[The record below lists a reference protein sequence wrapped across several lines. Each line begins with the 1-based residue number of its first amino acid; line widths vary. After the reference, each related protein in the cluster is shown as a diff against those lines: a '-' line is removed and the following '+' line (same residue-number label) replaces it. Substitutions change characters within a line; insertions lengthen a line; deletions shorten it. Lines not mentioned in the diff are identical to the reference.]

1 MSGGYAQLHPSVQ
14 HHIVNTLHWPRLR
27 PLQDAAVTPVLAG
40 DHCLLLAPTAGGK
53 TEAAAFPILSKMAV
67 QDWRPLS
74 VLYLAPMRA
83 LLNDLLPRL
92 ESYGHFV
99 GRRVDLWHGDTPQSR
114 RSRIVSDPPDL
125 LLTTPESL
133 ESMLISRRVN
143 QNWLFPHLRAVIIDE
158 VHAFAGADR
167 GWHLLAVLERLTR
180 LAGRDLQRIGL
191 SATVGNPNELL
202 GWLCGSSTL
211 PRRLVNPPAEAVAE
225 PEVTL
230 DFVGSLQNAA
240 LVIDRLHR
248 GEKRLVFVDS
258 RRRAEELAV
267 ALRRRG
273 TDTFISHSSLGTEE
287 RKRSEQAFAESHG
300 CVIVATSTL
309 ELGIDIGDLD
319 RVIQIDSPSTVAGFL
334 QRIGRSGRRPGTSRN
349 ALFLTT
355 TSDAL
360 LTAAALLRS
369 WAQGQLEPA
378 VPPPMPAH
386 LIAQQMLAL
395 TLQEADSG
403 LGRATWTE
411 WLGSPPVLGADAMA
425 HAEALAQ
432 HLLAQ
437 GWLHEDS
444 GLLSAGPVAENKIGR
459 RNFLELTSV
468 FVAEPLVSIR
478 HNRTEIGQVPDIA
491 VVAAFANKIGPPA
504 ILLAGRPW
512 RITDIDWKRRIAR
525 VEPSE
530 QQATVN
536 FSGPSRSLG
545 YQICQSV
552 AAVLAGVSLNPIELT
567 RRASGALEQ
576 WRRELP
582 TAQPGRTLLIHSR
595 DGSRWYTFG
604 GLRAN
609 MELAARVAPL
619 RQQVCQRHNLY
630 IGFGAP
636 VSRSDIRTAIC
647 QPTPQAELTRLVTT
661 VSGALKLQQAIPDR
675 LVDEIQVAR
684 LRDPDAL
691 SRVLAAPMDESTST
705 PAA

>member
-211 PRRLVNPPAEAVAE
+211 PRRLVNPPAEAMAE

-267 ALRRRG
+267 ALRSRG
-273 TDTFISHSSLGTEE
+273 TDTFISHSSLGMEE
-287 RKRSEQAFAESHG
+287 RRHSERAFAESHG

-349 ALFLTT
+349 ALFLAT

-360 LTAAALLRS
+360 LMAAALLRS
-369 WAQGQLEPA
+369 WAKGQLEPA

-395 TLQEADSG
+395 TLQEADRG

-411 WLGSPPVLGADAMA
+411 WLGSPPVLGADALA

-444 GLLSAGPVAENKIGR
+444 GLLSAGPVAEKTIGR

-491 VVAAFANKIGPPA
+491 VVAAFANKVGPPA

-525 VEPSE
+525 VQPAE
-530 QQATVN
+530 QKATVN
-536 FSGPSRSLG
+536 FNGPSRPLG
-545 YQICQSV
+545 FELCQSV
-552 AAVLAGVSLNPIELT
+552 AAVLAGASLQPVELT
-567 RRASGALEQ
+567 RRALKTLADS
-576 WRRELP
+576 RRELP
-582 TAQPGRTLLIHSR
+582 MARPGRTVLVQHD
-595 DGSRWYTFG
+595 DGSRWYTFAG
-604 GLRAN
+604 IKAN
-609 MELAARVAPL
+609 LELAARLAPL
-619 RQQVCQRHNLY
+619 RQRISQRNNLY
-630 IGFGAP
+630 IAFGTT
-636 VSRSDIRTAIC
+636 VSCDDLRAAVG
-647 QPTPQAELTRLVTT
+647 QPTPEAELGQLVTA

-675 LVDEIQVAR
+675 LVDEIQIAR
-684 LRDPDAL
+684 LRDADAV

-705 PAA
+705 SAS

>member
-1 MSGGYAQLHPSVQ
+1 MSGGFEYLHPSVQ

-27 PLQDAAVTPVLAG
+27 PLQEAAVAPILAG
-40 DHCLLLAPTAGGK
+40 EHALLLAPTAGGK
-53 TEAAAFPILSKMAV
+53 TEAAAFPILSKMAA

-191 SATVGNPNELL
+191 SATVGNPDELL

-211 PRRLVNPPAEAVAE
+211 PRQLVNPPAEAVAE

-248 GEKRLVFVDS
+248 AEKRLVFVDS

-273 TDTFISHSSLGTEE
+273 TDTYVSHGSLGMEE
-287 RKRSEQAFAESHG
+287 RRRSERAFTESDG

-334 QRIGRSGRRPGTSRN
+334 QRIGRSGRRPGMSRN
-349 ALFLTT
+349 ALFLATT
-355 TSDAL
+355 DDAF
-360 LTAAALLRS
+360 LTATGLLRS
-369 WAQGQLEPA
+369 WARGHLEPA
-378 VPPPMPAH
+378 VPPPMPVH

-395 TLQEADSG
+395 TLQEADRG
-403 LGRATWTE
+403 LGHSTWTE
-411 WLGSPPVLGADAMA
+411 WLGSPAVLGADAMG
-425 HAEALAQ
+425 HAEALAE
-432 HLLAQ
+432 HLLSQ

-444 GLLSAGPVAENKIGR
+444 GLLSAGPIAENTVGR

-478 HNRTEIGQVPDIA
+478 HNRSEIGQVPDIA
-491 VVAAFANKIGPPA
+491 IVAAFANKFGPPA

-512 RITDIDWKRRIAR
+512 RITDIDWTRRIAR
-525 VEPSE
+525 VEPIE

-536 FSGPSRSLG
+536 FSGPSRPLG

-552 AAVLAGVSLNPIELT
+552 AAVLAGVSLHPVELT

-582 TAQPGRTLLIHSR
+582 TAQPDRTLLMHNR
-595 DGSRWYTFG
+595 DGSRWYTFA

-609 MELAARVAPL
+609 LELAARVAPL
-619 RQQVCQRHNLY
+619 RQQVCQRHDLY

-636 VSRSDIRTAIC
+636 VSSSDIRAAVC
-647 QPTPQAELTRLVTT
+647 QPTPQAELSRLVAT
-661 VSGALKLQQAIPDR
+661 VSGALKLQQAIPDG
-675 LVDEIQVAR
+675 LVDQIQIAR

-691 SRVLAAPMDESTST
+691 SRVLAAPTDESTAT
-705 PAA
+705 LAT

>member
-1 MSGGYAQLHPSVQ
+1 MSGGFEHLHPSVQ

-27 PLQDAAVTPVLAG
+27 PLQEAAVAPILAG
-40 DHCLLLAPTAGGK
+40 EHALLLAPTAGGK
-53 TEAAAFPILSKMAV
+53 TEAAAFPILSKIAA

-99 GRRVDLWHGDTPQSR
+99 GRRVDLWHGDTSQSR
-114 RSRIVSDPPDL
+114 RSRIASDPPDL

-191 SATVGNPNELL
+191 SATVGNPDELL

-248 GEKRLVFVDS
+248 AEKRLVFVDS
-258 RRRAEELAV
+258 RRRAEELAG

-273 TDTFISHSSLGTEE
+273 TDTYVSHGSLGMEE
-287 RKRSEQAFAESHG
+287 RRRSERAFAESDG
-300 CVIVATSTL
+300 CAIVATSTL

-334 QRIGRSGRRPGTSRN
+334 QRIGRSGRRPGMSRN
-349 ALFLTT
+349 ALFLATT
-355 TSDAL
+355 DDAF

-369 WAQGQLEPA
+369 WARGHLEPA
-378 VPPPMPAH
+378 VPPAMPVH

-395 TLQEADSG
+395 TLQEADRG
-403 LGRATWTE
+403 LGRSTWTE
-411 WLGSPPVLGADAMA
+411 WLGSPAVLGADAMG

-432 HLLAQ
+432 HLLSQ

-444 GLLSAGPVAENKIGR
+444 GLLSAGPIAENTIGR

-478 HNRTEIGQVPDIA
+478 HCRTEVGQVPDIA
-491 VVAAFANKIGPPA
+491 IVAAFANKVGPPA

-512 RITDIDWKRRIAR
+512 RIAEIDWKRRIAR
-525 VEPSE
+525 VEPVE

-552 AAVLAGVSLNPIELT
+552 AAVLAGASLHPVELT
-567 RRASGALEQ
+567 RRASAALEQ

-595 DGSRWYTFG
+595 DGSRWYTFA

-609 MELAARVAPL
+609 LELAARVAPL
-619 RQQVCQRHNLY
+619 RQQICQRHNLY

-636 VSRSDIRTAIC
+636 VSSSDIRAAVC
-647 QPTPQAELTRLVTT
+647 QPTPQAELARLVTT
-661 VSGALKLQQAIPDR
+661 VSGALKLQQAIPDG
-675 LVDEIQVAR
+675 LVDQIQIAR

-691 SRVLAAPMDESTST
+691 SRVLAAPTDESTAT
-705 PAA
+705 LAT

>member
-27 PLQDAAVTPVLAG
+27 PLQDAAVAPVLAG

-74 VLYLAPMRA
+74 VLYLAPTRA

-191 SATVGNPNELL
+191 SATVGNPDQLL

-225 PEVTL
+225 PEVAL

-267 ALRRRG
+267 ALRSRG
-273 TDTFISHSSLGTEE
+273 TDTFISHSSLGMEE
-287 RKRSEQAFAESHG
+287 RRHSERAFAESHG

-349 ALFLTT
+349 ALFLAT

-360 LTAAALLRS
+360 LMAAALLRS
-369 WAQGQLEPA
+369 WAKGQLEPA

-395 TLQEADSG
+395 TLQEADRG

-444 GLLSAGPVAENKIGR
+444 GLLSAGPVAENTIGR

-491 VVAAFANKIGPPA
+491 VVAAFAAKVGPPA

-525 VEPSE
+525 VEPAE

-536 FSGPSRSLG
+536 FGGPSRSLG

-552 AAVLAGVSLNPIELT
+552 AAVLAGASLHPIELT

-582 TAQPGRTLLIHSR
+582 TAQPGRTLLIHSP
-595 DGSRWYTFG
+595 DGSRWYTFA

-609 MELAARVAPL
+609 LELAARVAPL

-630 IGFGAP
+630 IGFGTP
-636 VSRSDIRTAIC
+636 VSSTDIRAAVR
-647 QPTPQAELTRLVTT
+647 QPTPQAELARLVTT
-661 VSGALKLQQAIPDR
+661 ISGALKLQQAIPDR
-675 LVDEIQVAR
+675 LVDEIQIAR
-684 LRDPDAL
+684 LRDADAV

-705 PAA
+705 I